1 MNQKKGISRFMVIVL
16 SVILVLSTSLAVN
29 ASAEAEEDT
38 GETRTFAT
46 EAEAGEWKAEV
57 EKAYAEKNA
66 NDDGYTYELN
76 WSDILTETGT
86 EKEPVGEAT
95 TKDFG
100 PYDTEAEAQD
110 ALEAAKT
117 EDSSTPLHVV
127 TFSDI
132 TSATTP
138 IGEDKTVTDTSENS
152 YDSETECQT
161 AMEAK
166 KAELEEAGYTIGET
180 AVNSEG
186 GTVSSVTVGNFAKN
200 DYSATTYNINASGNT
215 YIVIKQATWYAIWT
229 PTDMAAYANT
239 FKSYVN
245 RHDNSTDGKT
255 FVGMWSG
262 FNRTFQGEKK
272 TTGTYW
278 VINNGDGTYTLH
290 VNDASKISHMDY
302 GDYTA
307 VTTGQTYSYTIT
319 YTIPVE
325 TKTEYFFSKTVQE
338 YQYKTVYTLTYTVS
352 KTPVTTEAETTS
364 ISVTKV
370 WNDGNNQDKL
380 RPESVTVTLYA
391 NGTAVAQTLTLNADN
406 GWKGTFTD
414 LAKNDSDNNKAIS
427 YTVEEN
433 SVAGYTASITGDA
446 ANGFVITNSHTP
458 TDGGGGGST
467 TTYTSLTVKKVWI
480 TDDGGTAADSVSVN
494 LLKNGDVDRTVVLSG
509 SNNWTYTW
517 TGLNSAYTWTVEEA
531 NVPAGFT
538 SSTSSS
544 VGGTVWTITNDDVA
558 KGSIPSDTPDGT
570 DNPNGTDQPNGTDNP
585 GETDQPNGSDEPN
598 ELTPPADSNTHDG
611 PGTDG
616 KSAASGGSR
625 SDIPETG
632 DGTPVSSYV
641 LLLLTS
647 LAAMGTVIFAHSRQN
662 YADGYE
668 GEGGQSHKNS

>member
-29 ASAEAEEDT
+29 ASAEEDT
-38 GETRTFAT
+38 GEIKTFDS
-46 EAEAGEWKAEV
+46 AEKAKAWKAEV
-57 EKAYAEKNA
+57 EKAYDEKNA

-76 WSDILTETGT
+76 WSEISEGNSEETEI
-86 EKEPVGEAT
+86 VGEAET
-95 TKDFG
+95 TSFG
-100 PYDTEAEAQD
+100 SYATKEAAQA
-110 ALEAAKT
+110 ALEAEEEK
-117 EDSSTPLHVV
+117 DVSTPLRVV

-132 TSATTP
+132 TPATTTSEAKT
-138 IGEDKTVTDTSENS
+138 GTVTSEDS
-152 YDSETECQT
+152 YDSKEACET
-161 AMEAK
+161 AMEEEKAK
-166 KAELEEAGYTIGET
+166 LKEAGYTIDTT

-186 GTVSSVTVGNFAKN
+186 GTVSGVTVDSFTKIEKQVTA
-200 DYSATTYNINASGNT
+200 YTINASGNT
-215 YIVIKQATWYAIWT
+215 YIVIKQAGWYAIWT
-229 PTDMAAYANT
+229 PSDMSAYENT
-239 FKSYVN
+239 FKYYVN
-245 RHDNSTDGKT
+245 QKDPSTNGRD
-255 FVGMWSG
+255 FVGMWDG
-262 FNRTFQGEKK
+262 FDQKFRGGQS
-272 TTGTYW
+272 TGTYW
-278 VINNGDGTYTLH
+278 VTDNGNGTYTLH
-290 VNDASKISHMDY
+290 VSDASKISHMDY

-319 YTIPVE
+319 YTIPAE
-325 TKTEYFFSKTVQE
+325 TKTEYFFSKTVQA
-338 YQYKTVYTLTYTVS
+338 YQYKTVYTLSYTVS
-352 KTPVTTEAETTS
+352 KTPVITETETTS

-391 NGTAVAQTLTLNADN
+391 NGTVAGQTLTLNAAN

-414 LAKNDSDNNKAIS
+414 LAKNDSDNNNKAIS
-427 YTVEEN
+427 YTVKEN
-433 SVAGYTASITGDA
+433 SVDGYTASITGDA
-446 ANGFVITNSHTP
+446 ANGFVITNSHIP
-458 TDGGGGGST
+458 TGGGGGGST

-494 LLKNGDVDRTVVLSG
+494 LLKNGVVDRTVVLSG

-517 TGLNSAYTWTVEEA
+517 TGLNRADTWTVEEA

-647 LAAMGTVIFAHSRQN
+647 LAAMGTVIFAHSRQR

>member
-46 EAEAGEWKAEV
+46 EAEAEAWKADV

-166 KAELEEAGYTIGET
+166 EAELEAAGYIIGET

-186 GTVSSVTVGNFAKN
+186 GTVSSVTVGSFAKN
-200 DYSATTYNINASGNT
+200 DYSATTYTIDASGNT
-215 YIVIKQATWYAIWT
+215 YIVIKQAGWYAIWT
-229 PTDMAAYANT
+229 PTDMSAYANT
-239 FKSYVN
+239 FIYYVN
-245 RHDNSTDGKT
+245 RKDPSTDGKT
-255 FVGMWSG
+255 FVSMWSG
-262 FNRTFQGEKK
+262 FNQKFQGGQS
-272 TTGTYW
+272 TGTYW
-278 VINNGDGTYTLH
+278 VTDNGNGTYMLH
-290 VNDASKISHMDY
+290 VDDEEKISHMDY
-302 GDYTA
+302 GEYTA
-307 VTTGQTYSYTIT
+307 ETIGQTYSYTIT
-319 YTIPVE
+319 YTIPAE
-325 TKTEYFFSKTVQE
+325 TKTVYSFRKTVQE
-338 YQYKTVYTLTYTVS
+338 YQYKTVYTLSYTVS
-352 KTPVTTEAETTS
+352 KTPVTTETETTS

-391 NGTAVAQTLTLNADN
+391 NGTAAGQTLTLNAAN
-406 GWKGTFTD
+406 SWKGTFTD
-414 LAKNDSDNNKAIS
+414 LAKNDSDNKAIS

-446 ANGFVITNSHTP
+446 ANGFVITNSHIP
-458 TDGGGGGST
+458 IGGGGGGST

-480 TDDGGTAADSVSVN
+480 IDDGGTAADSVSVN
-494 LLKNGDVDRTVVLSG
+494 LLKNGVVDRTVVLNG
-509 SNNWTYTW
+509 NNKWTYTW

-531 NVPAGFT
+531 NVPDGFT

-544 VGGTVWTITNDDVA
+544 AGGTVWTITNNDVA

-598 ELTPPADSNTHDG
+598 ELTPPAGSNTHDG

-616 KSAASGGSR
+616 KGAAPGGSR

-647 LAAMGTVIFAHSRQN
+647 LAAMGTVIFAHSRQR

-668 GEGGQSHKNS
+668 GESGQSHKNS

>member
-1 MNQKKGISRFMVIVL
+1 MNQKKGIGRFMVIVL

-46 EAEAGEWKAEV
+46 EAEAKAWKADV
-57 EKAYAEKNA
+57 ENAYAEKNA
-66 NDDGYTYELN
+66 NDNGYTYELN

-86 EKEPVGEAT
+86 EKEPVGEAEIT
-95 TKDFG
+95 SFG
-100 PYDTEAEAQD
+100 PYETKDAAQA
-110 ALEAAKT
+110 ALEEADAA
-117 EDSSTPLHVV
+117 DPSTPLRVV

-138 IGEDKTVTDTSENS
+138 IGEAGTGTETSESIYNS
-152 YDSETECQT
+152 EAECQT

-166 KAELEEAGYTIGET
+166 KAELKEAGYTIGET

-186 GTVSSVTVGNFAKN
+186 GTVSSVTVDSFAKN
-200 DYSATTYNINASGNT
+200 DYSATEYTITASGNT
-215 YIVIKQATWYAIWT
+215 YIAIKQATWYAIWT
-229 PTDMAAYANT
+229 PTDMEAYANT

-245 RHDNSTDGKT
+245 EKDPSTNGKT
-255 FVGMWSG
+255 FFSMWSG
-262 FNRTFQGEKK
+262 FDQEFQGGKS
-272 TTGTYW
+272 TGTYR

-319 YTIPVE
+319 YTIPAE
-325 TKTEYFFSKTVQE
+325 TKTEYFFSKTVQA
-338 YQYKTVYTLTYTVS
+338 YQYKTVYTLSYTVS

-414 LAKNDSDNNKAIS
+414 LAKNDSDNKAIS

-494 LLKNGDVDRTVVLSG
+494 LLKNGVVDQTVVLSK

-517 TGLNSAYTWTVEEA
+517 AWLNSAYTWTVEEA

-538 SSTSSS
+538 SSISSS
-544 VGGTVWTITNDDVA
+544 VGGTVWTITNNDVA

-611 PGTDG
+611 PVTDG

-647 LAAMGTVIFAHSRQN
+647 LAAMGTVIFAHSRQR